1 MVAFHDQPAMRQK
14 RTFLFVNKDSTS
26 KSLSNSKSDDIKLSE
41 INRHVQR
48 ARERRLRKRI
58 KITSSTHRLVGFKKV
73 DSSDE
78 SSPDHSL
85 SPSSDTV
92 LASSTIATT
101 TAAKPSSDIS
111 GTGSIDSTRSTRDD
125 DEEVEGEI
133 FSVIAYN
140 NSSAHPYGA
149 PAIAIDSYT
158 GSIIGVDDYKQSVL
172 EYFTTIWMPSTDHIP
187 ADCQVTG
194 FTPVWPNDGNL
205 SFGIVRDVLQA
216 PDDISMYSLLSAATR
231 RMQIVNKMTLP
242 HPDLPE
248 LYNFKAIQALRK
260 HISLKKPATERL
272 ILDLSYLMLAELYV
286 KSPSRSDVYWQMAR
300 SLISLCGGLHKI
312 QAFTAQAALA
322 YDYFIAVGTV
332 TMPALDPFRYP
343 TLLGLDSIS
352 RLPPHQV
359 RQMVMSRLSEVD
371 PRIRIM
377 SQQSNSLSN
386 TIRAV
391 RSLPKIAV
399 TGITAC
405 LRGNVP
411 QLYPVISAP
420 FHPSNLNKSSNG
432 KSSREVMEA
441 DALSVHT
448 RFHAFQ
454 IWLWYSS
461 LGFLEPDARN
471 TATRNAPQ
479 TLIREVSKICEN
491 LDHIQMKLY
500 GSDWAMRDDIVLW
513 ISALGVLVATDEADR
528 SAYHQLFAGMA
539 EALEI
544 DSVEKLQSAF
554 AIHLPLNHIDSQAPT
569 SLWAALQRGWE
580 IPEVPK

>member
-26 KSLSNSKSDDIKLSE
+26 KSLSNSRFDDIKLSE
-41 INRHVQR
+41 INRHVQK

-58 KITSSTHRLVGFKKV
+58 KIASSTHRLVGFKKV

-85 SPSSDTV
+85 SPSSDMV
-92 LASSTIATT
+92 LASSTVSTA

-111 GTGSIDSTRSTRDD
+111 GTSIDSTRSTKDDD
-125 DEEVEGEI
+125 DEVDGEI

-140 NSSAHPYGA
+140 NSSAHPYGS
-149 PAIAIDSYT
+149 PAIAIDSYS
-158 GSIIGVDDYKQSVL
+158 GSIIGFDGYKQSVL

-205 SFGIVRDVLQA
+205 SFAIVRDVLQA

-300 SLISLCGGLHKI
+300 SLIGLCGGLHKI

-343 TLLGLDSIS
+343 ALLGLDSAS
-352 RLPPHQV
+352 RLPLHQV
-359 RQMVMSRLSEVD
+359 RQTVMLRLSEVD

-405 LRGNVP
+405 LRGNIP

-420 FHPSNLNKSSNG
+420 FHPSSRSKSSNG
-432 KSSREVMEA
+432 KNSCDVIEA

-461 LGFLEPDARN
+461 LGFLEADARI
-471 TATRNAPQ
+471 TATKNAPQ
-479 TLIREVSKICEN
+479 TLIREVSKIWKN
-491 LDHIQMKLY
+491 LDRIQRKLY
-500 GSDWAMRDDIVLW
+500 GSDWALRDDIVLW
-513 ISALGVLVATDEADR
+513 ISAMGLLVATDEADR
-528 SAYHQLFAGMA
+528 PAYLQLFAGMA
-539 EALEI
+539 EALDI
-544 DSVEKLQSAF
+544 DSVEKLQFAL
-554 AIHLPLNHIDSQAPT
+554 AIHLPLNHIDSQTPT
-569 SLWAALQRGWE
+569 RLWTALQRDWE
-580 IPEVPK
+580 TSEVLE

>member
-1 MVAFHDQPAMRQK
+1 MVSFHDQPAMRQK

-26 KSLSNSKSDDIKLSE
+26 KSFSNSKVDDVQLSE
-41 INRHVQR
+41 INRHVQK

-58 KITSSTHRLVGFKKV
+58 KIASSTHRLVGFKKV
-73 DSSDE
+73 GSSNE
-78 SSPDHSL
+78 SSPDQSFL
-85 SPSSDTV
+85 PSSSDVILALSTISTATSV
-92 LASSTIATT
+92 KSASSSSGIYSI
-101 TAAKPSSDIS
+101 PS
-111 GTGSIDSTRSTRDD
+111 TKAD
-125 DEEVEGEI
+125 DEDVDGEI
-133 FSVIAYN
+133 FSVLAYN
-140 NSSAHPYGA
+140 HTHHHQPYGA
-149 PAIAIDSYT
+149 PSIAIDSYS
-158 GSIIGVDDYKQSVL
+158 GSIDGFDSHKQSVL
-172 EYFTTIWMPSTDHIP
+172 QYFTKIWMPSTDHIP
-187 ADCQVTG
+187 PDCQVTG
-194 FTPVWPNDGNL
+194 FTPVWPNDGKL
-205 SFGIVRDVLQA
+205 SFGIVRDALQA
-216 PDDISMYSLLSAATR
+216 PDDISMYALLSAATR

-260 HISLKKPATERL
+260 HISLKKPATEHL

-343 TLLGLDSIS
+343 TLLGLHFVS
-352 RLPPHQV
+352 RLPSHQV

-377 SQQSNSLSN
+377 SQQSNSLSS

-391 RSLPKIAV
+391 LSLPKIAV
-399 TGITAC
+399 AGITAC
-405 LRGNVP
+405 LRGNIP

-420 FHPSNLNKSSNG
+420 FHPSNLSKSFNG
-432 KSSREVMEA
+432 KSSRDVIEA

-461 LGFLEPDARN
+461 LGFLEPDARIFAMK
-471 TATRNAPQ
+471 TAPQ
-479 TLIREVSKICEN
+479 TLIREVSEIWKN
-491 LDHIQMKLY
+491 LDRIRMKLY

-513 ISALGVLVATDEADR
+513 ISALGVLVASEETDR
-528 SAYHQLFAGMA
+528 SAYHQLFAGMV
-539 EALEI
+539 EVLNI
-544 DSVEKLQSAF
+544 DSVERLQSAF
-554 AIHLPLNHIDSQAPT
+554 AIHLPLDHIDSQAPT
-569 SLWAALQRGWE
+569 RLWATLQRD
-580 IPEVPK
+580 